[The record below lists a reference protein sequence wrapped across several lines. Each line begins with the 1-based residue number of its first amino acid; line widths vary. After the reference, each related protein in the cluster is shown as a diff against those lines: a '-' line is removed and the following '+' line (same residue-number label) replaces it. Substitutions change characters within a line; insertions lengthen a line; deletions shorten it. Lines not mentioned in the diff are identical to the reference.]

1 MAQLEQIIGSGEQPV
16 ELLTRI
22 VSRLGAPAPGT
33 VSARSS
39 SAHCDVLLLMNVT
52 YRFKYE
58 PD

>member
-22 VSRLGAPAPGT
+22 VSRLAPAPAQGT

-39 SAHCDVLLLMNVT
+39 SAHCHCDVLLLC
-52 YRFKYE
+52 
-58 PD
+58 DIHI